1 MAFSPSFLLLI
12 VSVCILFLSSLG
24 EEAAATST
32 RKSYIIRVRGDLKPS
47 VFADVEHWYSSTLH
61 TLCSSPDSL
70 SRSSRATRGN
80 RKLIHVYRTVF
91 HGFSAV
97 LTPAEAE
104 LLQSDPVVLAVLP
117 DRVRQLHTTRSPLF
131 LGLVSAE
138 SKPNSL
144 LAAADSG
151 SSVVVAVVDTG
162 IRPDHRS
169 FSDDGRLPPPPS
181 RWNGTCDPGP
191 SFPATACNR
200 KLVGARFFST
210 GYVAAT
216 HGGAINGP
224 DIFSPLD
231 SEGHGTHTASTA
243 AGVASPN
250 ASFLGYAAGLASGV
264 APRARVA
271 VYKACWSTGCY
282 DSDIL
287 AAVDTAVTDGAD
299 IVTLSL
305 GAGSVPMHLDP
316 IAISAFGAIE
326 RGVFVAASAGNG
338 GPGESTV
345 ANAAPWLTTVGAG
358 SIDRRFPADVVLG
371 DGTVV
376 TGVAIQAGMRFSPR
390 RSFPL
395 VYAGNAS
402 TSIPGFQS
410 SAPYC
415 INGSLDQAAV
425 RGKVVLCQRGAV
437 SRAEKGLAVKNAG
450 GAAMVLANALPDGEG
465 VTPDANVLPA
475 VSVGYKAGRA
485 IKMYIGANSDPRVR
499 LSFPGTQVGVK
510 PAPTVAGFSGRGP
523 SLHSSHVIKPDV
535 IAPGI
540 GILAAWPEGVSPTG
554 LKADRRRSEFNI
566 ISGTSMSCPHVA
578 GVAALLKAAH
588 PDWSP
593 AAIKSALM
601 TTAYVADNMGQD
613 LVDEGSGN
621 RSTEWAYGSG
631 HVDPE
636 KAVDPGLVYDATV
649 DDYLDFMCSSNYSS
663 AIITMITK
671 RQMNCSDKTR
681 KPWDLNYPSVLVVL
695 EQSGTG
701 NLQAL
706 VHRTVMNVG
715 EERSE
720 YSVSVKEPEGV
731 KLVVEPQKLVFEG
744 KGQKQEF
751 VIKVSAEAV
760 NLLAGNSRTEFGS
773 VTWSDGKRTV
783 RSPVAVTWQ
792 QPY

>member
-12 VSVCILFLSSLG
+12 VSVSILFLSSPG
-24 EEAAATST
+24 GDAADTSA
-32 RKSYIIRVRGDLKPS
+32 RKCYIIRVRGDLKPS
-47 VFADVEHWYSSTLH
+47 VFADVEQWYSSTLH
-61 TLCSSPDSL
+61 TLRSSTDSL
-70 SRSSRATRGN
+70 ERSSRATRGN
-80 RKLIHVYRTVF
+80 RKLLHVYRAVF

-117 DRVRQLHTTRSPLF
+117 DRPRQLHTTRTPLF
-131 LGLVSAE
+131 LGLVSAD

-151 SSVVVAVVDTG
+151 SSVVIAVVDTG

-169 FSDDGRLPPPPS
+169 FADDGRLPPPPS
-181 RWNGTCDPGP
+181 RWNGSCDVGL
-191 SFPATACNR
+191 SFSSTACNR
-200 KLVGARFFST
+200 KLVGARFFSN
-210 GYVAAT
+210 GYLAAT
-216 HGGAINGP
+216 HGGASNGP
-224 DIFSPLD
+224 DIFSPID

-243 AGVASPN
+243 AGVVTAN
-250 ASFLGYAAGLASGV
+250 ASFLGYAAGVASGV
-264 APRARVA
+264 SPGARVA

-287 AAVDTAVTDGAD
+287 AAVDAAVTDGAD

-305 GAGSVPMHLDP
+305 GAGSVPTHLDP
-316 IAISAFGAIE
+316 VAISAFGAIE
-326 RGVFVAASAGNG
+326 HGVFVAASAGNG

-345 ANAAPWLTTVGAG
+345 ANSAPWITTVGAG

-376 TGVAIQAGMRFSPR
+376 IGVAIHDGIRVSRR

-395 VYAGNAS
+395 VYAGNVS
-402 TSIPGFQS
+402 TSAPGFRS

-415 INGSLDQAAV
+415 LNGSLDPAAV
-425 RGKVVLCQRGAV
+425 RGKVVLCERGAV
-437 SRAEKGLAVKNAG
+437 PRAEKGLAVKNAG
-450 GAAMVLANALPDGEG
+450 GAAMILANALTDGEG

-475 VSVGYKAGRA
+475 VSIGYKAGRA
-485 IKMYIGANSDPRVR
+485 IKAYIGANSDPRVR
-499 LSFPGTQVGVK
+499 LHFRGTQVGVK

-523 SLHSSHVIKPDV
+523 SLHSTNVIKPDV
-535 IAPGI
+535 IAPGV
-540 GILAAWPEGVSPTG
+540 GILAAWPDGVSPTE
-554 LKADRRRSEFNI
+554 LKADRRRTEFNI

-601 TTAYVADNMGQD
+601 TTAYVADNTGED
-613 LVDEGSGN
+613 LVDEGTGN

-636 KAVDPGLVYDATV
+636 KAVDPGLVYDLTV

-663 AIITMITK
+663 AAIGIITK
-671 RQMNCSDKTR
+671 RQANCSDKTR

-695 EQSGTG
+695 EQSGTSK
-701 NLQAL
+701 LEAL

-715 EERSE
+715 EEKSE
-720 YSVSVKEPEGV
+720 YSASIREPEGV
-731 KLVVEPQKLVFEG
+731 RLVVEPQKLVFEG

-751 VIKVSAEAV
+751 VVKVSAEAV

-773 VTWSDGKRTV
+773 VTWSDGKHTV

>member
-12 VSVCILFLSSLG
+12 VLVSILFLYSLG
-24 EEAAATST
+24 DHAADTST
-32 RKSYIIRVRGDLKPS
+32 RKSYIIRIRGDLKPS
-47 VFADVEHWYSSTLH
+47 VFADVAHWYSSTLY
-61 TLCSSPDSL
+61 TL
-70 SRSSRATRGN
+70 RSSTDPLERSSQATRGD
-80 RKLIHVYRTVF
+80 RRILHVYRTVF

-117 DRVRQLHTTRSPLF
+117 DRPRQLHTTRSPLF
-131 LGLVSAE
+131 LGLVSAD

-144 LAAADSG
+144 LASADSG
-151 SSVVVAVVDTG
+151 SSVVIAVVDTG

-169 FSDDGRLPPPPS
+169 FADDGRLPPPPS
-181 RWNGTCDPGP
+181 RWNGSCDSGP

-200 KLVGARFFST
+200 KLVGARFFSN

-216 HGGAINGP
+216 HGGATNGP
-224 DIFSPLD
+224 DILSPID

-243 AGVASPN
+243 AGVSTPN
-250 ASFLGYAAGLASGV
+250 ASLLGYAAGLASGV
-264 APRARVA
+264 APSARVA

-287 AAVDTAVTDGAD
+287 AAVDAAVTDGAD

-305 GAGSVPMHLDP
+305 GAGSVPTHLDP
-316 IAISAFGAIE
+316 VAISAFGATE

-345 ANAAPWLTTVGAG
+345 ANAAPWITTVGAG

-371 DGTVV
+371 DGTVM
-376 TGVAIQAGMRFSPR
+376 TGVAINAGMRFSAR

-402 TSIPGFQS
+402 TSTPGFQS

-415 INGSLDQAAV
+415 LNGSLDPSAV
-425 RGKVVLCQRGAV
+425 RGKVVLCERGAV
-437 SRAEKGLAVKNAG
+437 PRAEKGLAVKNAG
-450 GAAMVLANALPDGEG
+450 AAAMILANALTDGEG
-465 VTPDANVLPA
+465 VIPDANVLPA

-485 IKMYIGANSDPRVR
+485 IKEYIGSNNDPRVR
-499 LSFPGTQVGVK
+499 LTFRGTQVEVK

-523 SLHSSHVIKPDV
+523 SLHSPHVMKPDV
-535 IAPGI
+535 IAPGV
-540 GILAAWPEGVSPTG
+540 GILAAWPDKVSPTG
-554 LKADRRRSEFNI
+554 LKADRRRTEFNI

-601 TTAYVADNMGQD
+601 TTAYVADDMGQD
-613 LVDEGSGN
+613 LVDGGTGN

-636 KAVDPGLVYDATV
+636 KAVDPGLVYDLTV
-649 DDYLDFMCSSNYSS
+649 EDYLDFLCSSNYSS
-663 AIITMITK
+663 ATIRMITK
-671 RQMNCSDKTR
+671 RQVNCSDKTR
-681 KPWDLNYPSVLVVL
+681 KPWDLNYPSILVVL
-695 EQSGTG
+695 EQFGNG

-706 VHRTVMNVG
+706 VHRTVLNVG
-715 EERSE
+715 EEKSE
-720 YSVSVKEPEGV
+720 YGASVKEPKGV
-731 KLVVEPQKLVFEG
+731 RLVVEPQKLVFEG

-751 VIKVSAEAV
+751 AVKVSAEAV
-760 NLLAGNSRTEFGS
+760 SLPAGNSRTEFGS
-773 VTWSDGKRTV
+773 VTWSDGKHTV